1 MKACATGWRRFWAAL
16 RAVTGDDA
24 YERYLAHH
32 RSRHPGVVP
41 LDRAAFYTSE
51 LDRRWRQVSRCC

>member
-1 MKACATGWRRFWAAL
+1 MSRVAAAWQRFWTAL

-24 YERYLAHH
+24 YERYLAHC
-32 RSRHPGVVP
+32 RVKHPGAVP

-51 LDRRWRQVSRCC
+51 LDRHWKQVNRCC